1 MANSLATR
9 VKEQARLAVEKSYY
23 TELLLESS
31 QKLQQSQTELDCLRM
46 TAEQLSRLFDRP
58 VLYALS
64 RGDAELSFRAEP
76 PEASPLLSQ
85 LGLEELGVAKGAEK
99 QPARWG
105 NHPHTARLQMA
116 VPLRAGNPG
125 RDGHRRS
132 PHRRVPDP
140 GRL

>member
-1 MANSLATR
+1 MLFSSIMANSLATR

-64 RGDAELSFRAEP
+64 RGGRRAVLSGR
-76 PEASPLLSQ
+76 
-85 LGLEELGVAKGAEK
+85 
-99 QPARWG
+99 
-105 NHPHTARLQMA
+105 TA
-116 VPLRAGNPG
+116 
-125 RDGHRRS
+125 
-132 PHRRVPDP
+132 
-140 GRL
+140 

>member
-1 MANSLATR
+1 
-9 VKEQARLAVEKSYY
+9 
-23 TELLLESS
+23 
-31 QKLQQSQTELDCLRM
+31 M

-85 LGLEELGVAKGAEK
+85 LGLEELGVAKWVQKNNRHAGATT
-99 QPARWG
+99 
-105 NHPHTARLQMA
+105 HTLQMA